1 LTRAV
6 CGWLAFEADAIPAA
20 GRLVA
25 LVALPG
31 RLPLLLG
38 GGSP

>member
-1 LTRAV
+1 LLTLSA
-6 CGWLAFEADAIPAA
+6 GETAAA